1 MSEAFRKELQKF
13 DVKRAMAAWDGL
25 ISKQQTELE
34 CLGVPSMYP
43 TSEVAEREVCTC
55 VLQRSGVW
63 TASDIRV
70 RMQRQQR
77 VAQVLAGISME

>member
-13 DVKRAMAAWDGL
+13 DVERAMAAWDGL

-34 CLGVPSMYP
+34 SLGVPSMFP
-43 TSEVAEREVCTC
+43 TSEVAEREVCPC
-55 VLQRSGVW
+55 VLQSSGAW

-70 RMQRQQR
+70 LTQRQQR
-77 VAQVLAGISME
+77 VAQVLAGISTE